1 MGRKDNPEL
10 VNRAVEEI
18 ADDLAWTGA
27 SGAQGLID
35 QAAKKYGIPA
45 ALHPAAT
52 DTAHTCHFRIVLPAD
67 TATVLAYMAHHN
79 TAEQMRANI
88 WRAVLIRIV
97 TALVESRCQITPVDV
112 TTLAETPVGQTFKT
126 AFIPEVC
133 DIHFASAADAATA
146 KLFFADKVVGGP

>member
-1 MGRKDNPEL
+1 M
-10 VNRAVEEI
+10 
-18 ADDLAWTGA
+18 
-27 SGAQGLID
+27 
-35 QAAKKYGIPA
+35 
-45 ALHPAAT
+45 
-52 DTAHTCHFRIVLPAD
+52 LPAD

-126 AFIPEVC
+126 AFIPKC
-133 DIHFASAADAATA
+133 ATSISPA
-146 KLFFADKVVGGP
+146 RPMPPQRNCSSRIK